1 VVVPP
6 YCRSRS
12 GRVYRIHR
20 VSEQLG
26 PDRMRYTLRA
36 TPLTNT
42 VSTEVSREV
51 DTVLIME
58 KIAHRQI
65 VPTPEETFE
74 QLWQQ
79 LRIDLD
85 AVNRPTDETD

>member
-1 VVVPP
+1 MVPP
-6 YCRSRS
+6 YCRSRN
-12 GRVYRIHR
+12 GRVYRIRR

-36 TPLTNT
+36 TPLT
-42 VSTEVSREV
+42 STESKEASREL
-51 DTVLIME
+51 DSALIKE
-58 KIAHRQI
+58 RIANRLI

-85 AVNRPTDETD
+85 VVPTPAEEAN